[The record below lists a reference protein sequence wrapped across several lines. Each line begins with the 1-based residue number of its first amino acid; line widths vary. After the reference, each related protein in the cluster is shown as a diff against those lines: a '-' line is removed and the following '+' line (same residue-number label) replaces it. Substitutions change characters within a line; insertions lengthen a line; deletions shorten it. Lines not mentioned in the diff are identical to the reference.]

1 VKLTAGYEE
10 ECIVKMNDALCPLH
24 RAVSTI
30 FHTCYSYQKNECT
43 MFKKKKQEII
53 IEGRPHP
60 RIRSRRTVGNKTKN
74 NNKYVLRMY
83 VSTDLFRVNC

>member
-1 VKLTAGYEE
+1 
-10 ECIVKMNDALCPLH
+10 
-24 RAVSTI
+24 
-30 FHTCYSYQKNECT
+30 